1 MKSFEIIHLLNEY
14 LHSNY
19 NNKESPSGT
28 EDPIL
33 DNKDKAFHS
42 SSICILLNNK
52 EFSQDEY
59 CISQG
64 FLEEQSL

>member
-1 MKSFEIIHLLNEY
+1 MKSFEIIHLLNVY

-19 NNKESPSGT
+19 NNKEPPSGT

-33 DNKDKAFHS
+33 DNKDKPFHS